1 MRICMNWNKLTFD
14 WNQARALV
22 AVADLGS
29 LSAAGNALCL
39 TQPTIGR
46 QVAALEAELGIVLVE
61 RRGRTLV
68 LTDTG
73 RQVADAARSMAEAG
87 MRLSLVASGQAQAV
101 SGPVSISATDLFAHY
116 LLPEILRDLHTIA
129 PGLEVEVIAS
139 NEISDIR
146 TREADIAIRHVR
158 PVDGELIGRLLRQTS
173 AHLYAARSYL
183 DVNGR
188 PKNLEDLNG
197 RSFVAYG
204 SKVEMVRHLQ
214 RLGVDAKEGDMCFNS
229 SNGTVAWEA
238 VRKGFGYGF
247 MAVDFIPFAP
257 EVEVVLPKALCIE
270 FPIWLVTHRE
280 LHSSTKIRL
289 VFDVLTKALSVSPSR
304 RVGEATGRV

>member
-1 MRICMNWNKLTFD
+1 MNWNKLTFD

-46 QVAALEAELGIVLVE
+46 QIAALEAALGIVLVE

-73 RQVADAARSMAEAG
+73 RQIADAARSMAEAG
-87 MRLSLVASGQAQAV
+87 MRLSLVASGQASGV
-101 SGPVSISATDLFAHY
+101 SGPVSISATDMFAHY
-116 LLPEILRDLHTIA
+116 LLPEILRHLHSIA
-129 PGLEVEVIAS
+129 PGLEIEVIAS

-183 DVNGR
+183 DAYGR
-188 PKNLEDLNG
+188 PLNLGDLAG
-197 RSFVAYG
+197 QRFVAYG
-204 SKVEMVRHLQ
+204 NKGDMVRHLQ
-214 RLGVDAKEGDMCFNS
+214 KLGIDVKEANMCFNS

-247 MAVDFIPFAP
+247 MAIDFIPFAP
-257 EVEVVLPKALCIE
+257 EVEAVLPESICVE

-280 LHSSTKIRL
+280 LHSSTRIRL
-289 VFDVLTKALSVSPSR
+289 VFDVLTKALSVLPSG
-304 RVGEATGRV
+304 RVGQLVGKA